1 MTTEQHPLRVLMVLE
16 ALYPATNGGGAESQ
30 VGTLA
35 RGLRAR
41 GHRVTIVTPMFL
53 GGMPRVSR
61 LEGSALVRLRYPR
74 IRLLGGPW
82 LWLAMLRF
90 LLVRRHRYDVW
101 HVHIAHYM
109 GAVTALAG
117 SWLDKRVVT
126 KVSGWWELERGVFAR
141 RSGPIAAQARRWLL
155 RTDEW
160 QAISHRIAQALRER
174 GIPGERI
181 AAVPNAVDMARFADT
196 IRPQCDAARFLFIG
210 RLVAEKGLED
220 LIDAFADIAT
230 DCPQAQLT
238 IVGHGELAGALQAQA
253 KQRGVGDRIMFTG
266 HRSDIET
273 LMAQSNIGVLPSR
286 IEGLSNTLLETMA
299 AGIPMVASR
308 ISGNEDFV
316 RTGENGWL
324 YDSGDRQQ
332 LANCLLAA
340 ARLGKPMRD
349 ALGDNARKTVERLS
363 GLDVVL
369 SKLVA
374 LYRGPYPA
382 AATTAIADGRR

>member
-117 SWLDKRVVT
+117 
-126 KVSGWWELERGVFAR
+126 
-141 RSGPIAAQARRWLL
+141 
-155 RTDEW
+155 
-160 QAISHRIAQALRER
+160 
-174 GIPGERI
+174 
-181 AAVPNAVDMARFADT
+181 
-196 IRPQCDAARFLFIG
+196 
-210 RLVAEKGLED
+210 
-220 LIDAFADIAT
+220 
-230 DCPQAQLT
+230 
-238 IVGHGELAGALQAQA
+238 
-253 KQRGVGDRIMFTG
+253 
-266 HRSDIET
+266 
-273 LMAQSNIGVLPSR
+273 
-286 IEGLSNTLLETMA
+286 
-299 AGIPMVASR
+299 
-308 ISGNEDFV
+308 
-316 RTGENGWL
+316 
-324 YDSGDRQQ
+324 
-332 LANCLLAA
+332 
-340 ARLGKPMRD
+340 
-349 ALGDNARKTVERLS
+349 
-363 GLDVVL
+363 
-369 SKLVA
+369 
-374 LYRGPYPA
+374 
-382 AATTAIADGRR
+382 